1 MTRRPQRPQG
11 KRPPERP
18 SDYEERIADIS
29 RVVTVVKGGR
39 RFSFRTVVVVGDLKG
54 IVGVGIGRARSV
66 PDRLK
71 KAGERARQNLKKV
84 PLLGST
90 IPHEITMEFG
100 GAKVFMKPASPGT
113 GLVAGG
119 GMRAVL
125 ECAGVKDVLSKSQ
138 GSNNTLNV
146 VNATMVALLTMKRPE
161 DVALLRGKDV
171 SQVSPAWARKRAEQ
185 NG

>member
-66 PDRLK
+66 PDSLK

-119 GMRAVL
+119 GMRAVKADAL
-125 ECAGVKDVLSKSQ
+125 FQAPAHSQ
-138 GSNNTLNV
+138 GTAQV
-146 VNATMVALLTMKRPE
+146 PVATSGSTAGR
-161 DVALLRGKDV
+161 
-171 SQVSPAWARKRAEQ
+171 S
-185 NG
+185 